1 MRSLLYKLHF
11 TTPVHFGPPDSAL
24 SLDTSGQTFCADT
37 LFSALCHTALAL
49 QGPAGLEALCCWVR
63 NNEFL
68 LSDGMPWHQD
78 TFYLPK
84 PMVQAHTAAE
94 LPAADRKA
102 MKKLQWLPADA
113 LDSYARS
120 LSGGPVFEPRRYAAS
135 FGSEASFTRASLCDG
150 EDARPYTVG
159 SYLFA
164 EDCGLYFLARC
175 KHEEQIRT
183 LRTLLAGLGYTGMGG
198 KVSSGYGR
206 FTVQAELDLDAPADA
221 QIRWFH
227 QALTG
232 EHPRYLLVSASLP
245 RDEELDTALDGASF
259 ALVRRSGFVQSH
271 TFADTARKK
280 RTQYFLASG
289 SVLLHPF
296 TGDLYEVGGSG
307 IHPVYRYGR
316 PVLLGVTI

>member
-1 MRSLLYKLHF
+1 MRSLLYKLQF

-24 SLDTSGQTFCADT
+24 SLDTSGLTFCADT

-49 QGPAGLEALCCWVR
+49 QGPAGLETLCGWVR
-63 NNEFL
+63 NNELL
-68 LSDGMPWHQD
+68 LSDGMPWHRD

-84 PMVQAHTAAE
+84 PMAQAQTIAE

-102 MKKLQWLPADA
+102 LKKLQWLPVDA
-113 LDSYARS
+113 LDRYTQS
-120 LSGGPVFEPRRYAAS
+120 LSGGPVFDPQRYAAS
-135 FGSEASFTRASLCDG
+135 FGHTVSFTRASLCDG

-159 SYLFA
+159 AYVFA

-175 KHEEQIRT
+175 KEEEQARS
-183 LRTLLAGLGYTGMGG
+183 LRTLLDGLGYTGMGG

-206 FTVQAELDLDAPADA
+206 FTVQAELDLDCPDHA
-221 QIRWFH
+221 QARWFH
-227 QALTG
+227 DALTG

-245 RDEELDTALDGASF
+245 RDDELDTALDGANFS
-259 ALVRRSGFVQSH
+259 LVRRSGFVQSH
-271 TFADTARKK
+271 TFADTAQKK

-296 TGDLYEVGGSG
+296 TGDLYDVGGSG
-307 IHPVYRYGR
+307 SHPVYRYGR
-316 PVLLGVTI
+316 PILLGVTL